1 MGVEFA
7 PQYTEYRGME
17 EQDEVEEAVSFTDWD
32 LAYHVRDALFSTF
45 LVLIVYY

>member
-32 LAYHVRDALFSTF
+32 LSYHVRDALLSAF
-45 LVLIVYY
+45 LVLIVFY

>member
-17 EQDEVEEAVSFTDWD
+17 KQDEVEEAVSFTDWD
-32 LAYHVRDALFSTF
+32 LSYHVRDALLSAF